1 MPQARSGRF
10 RNCHNQTCDSISRAL
25 AAASSQ
31 MAEIIGWSSGDRAL
45 TLGIPFLLVSLAMVA
60 CYLPA
65 RRSTALDPLIAL
77 REE

>member
-1 MPQARSGRF
+1 
-10 RNCHNQTCDSISRAL
+10 
-25 AAASSQ
+25 